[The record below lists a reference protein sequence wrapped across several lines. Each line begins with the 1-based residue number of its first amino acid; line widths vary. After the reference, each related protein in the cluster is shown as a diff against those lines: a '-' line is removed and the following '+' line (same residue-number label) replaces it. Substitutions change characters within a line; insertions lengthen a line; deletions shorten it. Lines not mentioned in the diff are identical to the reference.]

1 MVASGKISMM
11 DFKMSDMTAE
21 SGYSDASGAV
31 SPALRNY
38 LRWKIYSIN
47 GYLKALDARLIVALA
62 AWQTSNKIVGGLAE
76 IGVHHGKLFFLLALS
91 RQIGETS
98 LAIDLFEDD
107 ETNTSTRFGG
117 RNRAFSTHA
126 AKLNVTLKSTE
137 VLKADSLRLTSDDI
151 LSRVGRLRIFSVD
164 GGHLYR
170 HVAHDL
176 PLAFSTLAPGG
187 VIVVDD
193 FCNSEWPEVTS
204 ATYDFVR
211 ARVGEIVPAIL
222 TRNKLYLAAPD
233 IASAYGEFAT
243 RFAARDKQMS
253 SGLVEVMGRVV
264 PYVTHSFKARFVDE
278 LRSRFSRRF

>member
-1 MVASGKISMM
+1 VASAKFTNM
-11 DFKMSDMTAE
+11 DSKMNTRTAE
-21 SGYSDASGAV
+21 SEYPEASGTV

-47 GYLKALDARLIVALA
+47 GYLKSLDARLIVALA
-62 AWQTSNKIVGGLAE
+62 AWQACNKIVGGLAE

-91 RQIGETS
+91 RQHGETS

-107 ETNTSTRFGG
+107 EMNAATRFGG
-117 RNRAFSTHA
+117 RNRAFATHA
-126 AKLNVTLKSTE
+126 ASLNVTLRSTE
-137 VLKADSLRLTSDDI
+137 VLKADSLTVTSDDI
-151 LSRVGRLRIFSVD
+151 LSRVGRVRIFSVD

-176 PLAFSTLAPGG
+176 PLALSTLSPGG

-193 FCNSEWPEVTS
+193 FCNSEWPEVTF
-204 ATYDFVR
+204 ATYDFMR
-211 ARVGEIVPAIL
+211 AQAGKIVPAIL

-243 RFAARDKQMS
+243 RFAATEKQMTR
-253 SGLVEVMGRVV
+253 GLVEVMGRVV
-264 PYVTHSFKARFVDE
+264 PYLTHSFQARFVDE
-278 LRSRFSRRF
+278 VRSRFARRF